1 MKTTTARQHRPG
13 SEETVVGSLRELLR
27 GLIDYAGLFPP
38 ARLDMAATVDR
49 YARGL
54 RGSEA
59 WMVGR
64 IIIPA
69 GRLDEFEEHAG
80 ALFPRDA
87 AAEPWRVSA
96 LTAPAGA
103 DGLAGDLER
112 IVTFNEGHEDPSAGL
127 AVIDVI
133 ELTAAAPSQIET
145 ALGRIPDELFPFFE
159 LPIDDDPR
167 GLVAAL
173 AGSDA
178 GAKVRTGGL
187 TAESFPAAG
196 DLSRFILACAAADTP
211 FKATAGLHH
220 PVRQHHESVQTRM
233 YGFFNVFVAACLVHA
248 SVLDEPAAAALL
260 EEEAPESFV
269 FGDDEL
275 AWRGHRLRRAGIE
288 KAREHFAISF
298 GSCSFDEPREDL
310 RRLKLL

>member
-1 MKTTTARQHRPG
+1 MKTTTASQHRPG
-13 SEETVVGSLRELLR
+13 SEEMVVGSLRELLR

-38 ARLDMAATVDR
+38 ARLGMAAAVDS
-49 YARGL
+49 YARAL

-59 WMVGR
+59 WMLGR

-80 ALFPRDA
+80 ALLPREAD
-87 AAEPWRVSA
+87 AEPWRVSA
-96 LTAPAGA
+96 LTAPAA
-103 DGLAGDLER
+103 DDGLADDLGR
-112 IVTFNEGHEDPSAGL
+112 IATFNGVHDDPSAGL

-133 ELTAAAPSQIET
+133 ELTAAAPSQIEA

-159 LPIDDDPR
+159 LPVDDDPR

-187 TAESFPAAG
+187 NAESFPAAG
-196 DLSRFILACAAADTP
+196 LLARFILACAAADTP

-220 PVRQHHESVQTRM
+220 PVRQYHESVQTRM
-233 YGFFNVFVAACLVHA
+233 YGFFNVFVAACLAHA
-248 SVLDEPAAAALL
+248 SVLDEPVVVALL

-275 AWRGHRLRRAGIE
+275 AWHGHRLRRAGIE

-298 GSCSFDEPREDL
+298 GSCSFDEPRDDL
-310 RRLKLL
+310 RRMNFL

>member
-49 YARGL
+49 YAQEL

-103 DGLAGDLER
+103 VAKSRRSG
-112 IVTFNEGHEDPSAGL
+112 EGCP
-127 AVIDVI
+127 
-133 ELTAAAPSQIET
+133 
-145 ALGRIPDELFPFFE
+145 
-159 LPIDDDPR
+159 
-167 GLVAAL
+167 
-173 AGSDA
+173 GSDA
-178 GAKVRTGGL
+178 FAK
-187 TAESFPAAG
+187 P
-196 DLSRFILACAAADTP
+196 RFR
-211 FKATAGLHH
+211 LH
-220 PVRQHHESVQTRM
+220 R
-233 YGFFNVFVAACLVHA
+233 
-248 SVLDEPAAAALL
+248 
-260 EEEAPESFV
+260 
-269 FGDDEL
+269 
-275 AWRGHRLRRAGIE
+275 
-288 KAREHFAISF
+288 
-298 GSCSFDEPREDL
+298 
-310 RRLKLL
+310 